1 MPIDRAVTLR
11 NAEKLIRQGKLD
23 AAIAEFLRIVEDQPQ
38 DWNAKNTL
46 GDLYARAG
54 QIDKAIDQFTEIAD
68 NLNEEGA
75 VARAGAVYK
84 KILKLKPDHERGL
97 WQVSD
102 ILGNQG
108 LYADA
113 RAHLNTLIE
122 LRRAKGDTRGA
133 LQAKI
138 RLGSLDPED
147 YEGRL
152 AAASA
157 RIEMGDVGGAMRDL
171 KEIAGELSDKGR
183 PAEALEVLTEA
194 AKLNA
199 DDEEIREKLLDV
211 HIASGDHARA
221 REYATTLE
229 QFRIIAAA
237 LEAAGQ
243 IDDAVATLRQA
254 AALHPQNAELGSE
267 LARRFMAR
275 GDFTTAAEYLTVES
289 AGDDPAMLLT
299 VADMQLRGDK
309 FEEGLAI
316 VRRLL
321 EQDPSRR
328 EQIAMLGWSVAE
340 HKPDTGFAVVELAA
354 DAAVALADW
363 PGAAAV
369 LQEFVT
375 RVSNHIPALMRLVE
389 ICVDGGLEATMYSAQ
404 GQLADAYIAAG
415 AGTEARFIAEDLVAR
430 EPWEKENVERFRRA
444 LVLLGE
450 PDPDGLI
457 ASRLS
462 GESPFMSTDLFSTA
476 FPTQEPEPEPAP
488 VSEKE
493 QADALADLLASA
505 AEAEQPTRK
514 PARKPVRRQH
524 EEHHFEL
531 SSNAIDLDSILGD
544 FDQPPPTAHAASDDV
559 EVDLSIVLDDI
570 NQPAP
575 APGPPPAPSEDL
587 DDIFGNMRERDQ
599 LRRSG
604 LDDAEKEYKRGL
616 ALRKAGDIDGC
627 IVALQ
632 QASRAPKLRFATS
645 WLIARLY
652 RDRDMMPET
661 LEWLDRASQAPTSN
675 TEDAHQV
682 LYELA
687 EALEKT
693 GEVAR
698 ALAVCMELESDAAGY
713 RDVAERI
720 DRLTKVQTEG

>member
-1 MPIDRAVTLR
+1 LPIDRAVTLR

-23 AAIAEFLRIVEDQPQ
+23 AAIGEFLRIVEDQPQ
-38 DWNAKNTL
+38 DWGAKNTL

-54 QIDKAIDQFTEIAD
+54 QIDKAIDQFMGIAD
-68 NLNEEGA
+68 NLSEEGA

-122 LRRAKGDTRGA
+122 LRRTKGDTRGA

-147 YEGRL
+147 YEGRMT
-152 AAASA
+152 AATA
-157 RIEMGDVGGAMRDL
+157 RIEMGDVGGAMSDL
-171 KEIAGELSDKGR
+171 KDMAGELSAKGR
-183 PAEALEVLTEA
+183 QAEAIEVLSEA
-194 AKLNA
+194 AKLDA
-199 DDEEIREKLLDV
+199 EDEEIREKLLEV
-211 HIASGDHARA
+211 HTAAGDYAKA

-229 QFRIIAAA
+229 QFRVVAAA
-237 LEAAGQ
+237 LEAQGQ
-243 IDDAVATLRQA
+243 ADDALATLRQA
-254 AALHPQNAELGSE
+254 AALHPGNTELASE
-267 LARRFMAR
+267 LARTFIAR
-275 GDFTTAAEYLTVES
+275 GDLATAAEYLTVES
-289 AGDDPAMLLT
+289 AGDDPALLLT

-309 FEEGLAI
+309 IEEGLAI

-321 EQDPSRR
+321 EEDPARR
-328 EQIAMLGWSVAE
+328 EQIAVMGWGVAE
-340 HKPDTGFAVVELAA
+340 QKPEAGFAIVELAA
-354 DAAVALADW
+354 DAAIVLADW

-375 RVSNHIPALMRLVE
+375 RVPNHIPALMRLVE

-430 EPWEKENVERFRRA
+430 EPWENENVERFRRA

-457 ASRLS
+457 AARLS
-462 GESPFMSTDLFSTA
+462 GESPFMSVDLFSTA
-476 FPTQEPEPEPAP
+476 DFAMPDTPPP
-488 VSEKE
+488 VSEEE
-493 QADALADLLASA
+493 QAEALATLLASA
-505 AEAEQPTRK
+505 AEAEKPTRK
-514 PARKPVRRQH
+514 AERKPVRRKH

-544 FDQPPPTAHAASDDV
+544 YDKPSAAVPAASDDG
-559 EVDLSIVLDDI
+559 EVDLSIDVDDI
-570 NQPAP
+570 KHPGSAP
-575 APGPPPAPSEDL
+575 APEPPPSEDL
-587 DDIFGNMRERDQ
+587 EDVFGNMRDQ
-599 LRRSG
+599 ARRSG

-627 IVALQ
+627 IQALQ
-632 QASRAPKLRFATS
+632 KASRAPKLRFATS

-652 RDRDMMPET
+652 RDRDMMPEA
-661 LEWLDRASQAPTSN
+661 LEWLERASEAPASN
-675 TEDAHQV
+675 TEDGHQV

-687 EALEKT
+687 DALEKS

-698 ALAVCMELESDAAGY
+698 ALAICMGLESDAAGY
-713 RDVAERI
+713 RDVAERV
-720 DRLTKVQTEG
+720 DRLTKVQSGG